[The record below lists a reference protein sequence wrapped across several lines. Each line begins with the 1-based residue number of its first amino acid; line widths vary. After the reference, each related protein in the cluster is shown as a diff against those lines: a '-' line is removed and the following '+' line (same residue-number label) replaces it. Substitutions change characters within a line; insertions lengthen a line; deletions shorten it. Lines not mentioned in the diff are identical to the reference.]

1 MSEQKTHHAD
11 KTSRAPKTGAPR
23 TAPTM
28 ASMAAAIHAAKVRAS
43 EKNAGKNAEKS
54 TEKPAGKN
62 TEKSTEKNAVKN
74 GAPKKG
80 AQKNNVDRKNSSNAS
95 RSNRRGGGTGR
106 AHKQGNSKGNQQGGN
121 KGNQQQ
127 NHPAP
132 RRYEPFIP
140 EVITYPEELPVSE
153 RRDDIMNAI
162 RDNQVVIIAGETGSG
177 KTTQIPKMCLELG
190 LGEKGLI
197 GHTQPRR
204 LAARSVAERIAEE
217 LGQKIGETVGYQVRF
232 TSEVGEHSAIKLMT
246 DGILLA
252 EIQNDKL
259 LRRYSTLI
267 IDEAHERSL
276 NIDFILGY
284 LKRIL
289 PQRPDLKVIITSATI
304 DPERFARHFSPSY
317 VPGQGIVD
325 ENLSDEERE
334 IAEAILPDDAPPIIE
349 VSGRTYPVEIRYRP
363 LEGDELY
370 LDDEEVDEDRDP
382 TDAILD
388 AIKELSKEAP
398 GDILIFFS
406 GEREIRDAKDA
417 IEAMVAKSP
426 RLNYEVLPLY
436 ARLSLAEQHRVFSP
450 GSRPRIVLA
459 TNVAETS
466 LTVPGIKYVIDTG
479 TARISRYSA
488 RTKVQRLPIE
498 RISQA
503 SANQR
508 SGRCGRVSDG
518 IAIRLYSEEDFNS
531 RPEFTD
537 PEILRTNLAAVILQ
551 MIAIGVVREPGD
563 ISRFPFVQPP
573 ASRAI
578 NDGVNLL
585 RELGAL
591 TERTRRK
598 GRGGNNSATLTAIG
612 RAMAAFP
619 VDPRLARMIIEG
631 GRRGCAKEMMVLAAA
646 LTIQDPRERPADVR
660 AEADAMHARFVDDTS
675 DFSSFLLLWDY
686 INEQQAALSS
696 SQLRKM
702 CHREFINY
710 LRIREWQD
718 LFAQLREMGRT
729 ANIHASGGRD
739 INASAHEVDIHKS
752 LLTGL
757 LSHVGVKEEREK
769 DSKGRTRGPREY
781 LGARGTKFAIFPGS
795 GLFKKGP
802 DWVLSAELVE
812 TSRLWARTN
821 AAIEP
826 QWIEEV
832 GKHLISVQY
841 SEPHWSLSSGAAVA
855 YAKGTLFGLT
865 IYADRPVQYARVDAA
880 AARELFIQSAL
891 VEGQW
896 HTQHKFYLR
905 NQRALAEVEELEARL
920 RRRDLR
926 VDDSVLFAFYDAR
939 IPAHVTD
946 VRAFDKW
953 WKQARLEDDNFL
965 DFNPE
970 KLINEEAADYDD
982 SQFPRQWVQRTDSG
996 ELTLD
1001 LRYEY
1006 APTAGVGGARTE
1018 AAKRDGV
1025 AVQVPILFLNQLSPE
1040 PFRWQIPG
1048 LRHELVTAL
1057 IKSLPK
1063 AIRRNFVPAPDVAR
1077 AACAALEED
1086 YSPATDELIPS
1097 LALVLRRLRG
1107 VVVEPEAF
1115 NWDAVPEHLKMGFQ
1129 VRNARNKILG
1139 EGKDLRALQ
1148 QQLHKEIRSA
1158 LADSLGASDEAMA
1171 KMVAL
1176 AQGGSG
1182 NSGGSGNASGPAR
1195 PGSAKGAKSPA
1206 KGTQA
1211 ETGASGGVR
1220 EVTGLT
1226 AFPADLFPNGEIPR
1240 KVQRVIATQA
1250 VNGYPALVDEGS
1262 SVGLRIF
1269 PTEAEQLH
1277 AQRRGIIRLLQL
1289 QVPSPVR
1296 YVSEHLSHKEKI
1308 VFTQNPHGSI
1318 DELIRDC
1325 TVAALDHLV
1334 PHTPIFTH
1342 AEYSELYEHVRAELI
1357 ETVFD
1362 VTKLVAEILS
1372 EATALKKAI
1381 KKATSLTT
1389 MHAVSDVKAQMENLV
1404 YPGFVAQT
1412 GYNQLVH
1419 LPRYL
1424 KAAQVRLTKLGPNL
1438 HRDNQLMLTV
1448 QDLEDSYDNAV
1459 KSLPAGTIV
1468 PDALRRVNWMIEEL
1482 RVSFFAQELGTAY
1495 TVSEKRIAKA
1505 QREALDAIKR

>member
-43 EKNAGKNAEKS
+43 EKNAEKNAEKS

-62 TEKSTEKNAVKN
+62 TGKDTEKNAVKN
-74 GAPKKG
+74 GA
-80 AQKNNVDRKNSSNAS
+80 QKNNADRKNAS

-153 RRDDIMNAI
+153 RREDIMNAI

-317 VPGQGIVD
+317 VPGKGIVD
-325 ENLSDEERE
+325 ENLSDEERK

-370 LDDEEVDEDRDP
+370 LDDEEVAEDRDP

-417 IEAMVAKSP
+417 IEAMVLKSP

-821 AAIEP
+821 AAVEP

-880 AARELFIQSAL
+880 AAREIFIQSAL

-1086 YSPATDELIPS
+1086 YSPATDELLPS

-1171 KMVAL
+1171 MMVAL

-1182 NSGGSGNASGPAR
+1182 NSGGSSNASGPAR
-1195 PGSAKGAKSPA
+1195 PGSAKGAKNQA

-1211 ETGASGGVR
+1211 EAGASGGVR

-1226 AFPADLFPNGEIPR
+1226 AFPADMFPDGAIPR

-1318 DELIRDC
+1318 DALIRDC

-1412 GYNQLVH
+1412 GYDQLVH

>member
-11 KTSRAPKTGAPR
+11 KTSRASKTGAPR

-43 EKNAGKNAEKS
+43 EKSTKKSVEKPASKNAEK
-54 TEKPAGKN
+54 TGN
-62 TEKSTEKNAVKN
+62 KNAVKN
-74 GAPKKG
+74 GA
-80 AQKNNVDRKNSSNAS
+80 QKNNTDRGAS
-95 RSNRRGGGTGR
+95 RSNRRGGGNKR
-106 AHKQGNSKGNQQGGN
+106 NQQGG
-121 KGNQQQ
+121 KQ
-127 NHPAP
+127 NRTAP
-132 RRYEPFIP
+132 HLYEPFIP

-153 RRDDIMNAI
+153 RREDIMNAI

-317 VPGQGIVD
+317 VPGRGIVD

-363 LEGDELY
+363 LEGEEDAY

-417 IEAMVAKSP
+417 IEAMVLKSP

-518 IAIRLYSEEDFNS
+518 IAIRLYSEEDFTS

-591 TERTRRK
+591 TERPRHPRK
-598 GRGGNNSATLTAIG
+598 GRGNSATLTAIG

-880 AARELFIQSAL
+880 AAREIFIQSAL

-953 WKQARLEDDNFL
+953 WKQARLEDDNYL

-970 KLINEEAADYDD
+970 KLINEEASDYDD

-1006 APTAGVGGARTE
+1006 APTAGIGGARTD

-1086 YSPATDELIPS
+1086 YSPATDELLPS

-1115 NWDAVPEHLKMGFQ
+1115 NWDAVPEHLKMSFQ

-1176 AQGGSG
+1176 AQGGTG
-1182 NSGGSGNASGPAR
+1182 NSGDSAR
-1195 PGSAKGAKSPA
+1195 PGAKKGGKSPSA
-1206 KGTQA
+1206 QA
-1211 ETGASGGVR
+1211 NAGASGGVR
-1220 EVTGLT
+1220 EVSGLT
-1226 AFPADLFPNGEIPR
+1226 EFPADMFPDGAIPR

-1334 PHTPIFTH
+1334 PHTPIFTQT
-1342 AEYSELYEHVRAELI
+1342 EYSELYEHVRAELI

-1389 MHAVSDVKAQMENLV
+1389 MHAVSDVKGQMENLV

-1412 GYNQLVH
+1412 GYDQLVH
-1419 LPRYL
+1419 IPRYL

>member
-1 MSEQKTHHAD
+1 MSEQKSTKKHAD
-11 KTSRAPKTGAPR
+11 TSKAPR

-28 ASMAAAIHAAKVRAS
+28 ASMAAAIHAAKVRSS
-43 EKNAGKNAEKS
+43 EKTADKT
-54 TEKPAGKN
+54 TEN
-62 TEKSTEKNAVKN
+62 NAV
-74 GAPKKG
+74 KKG
-80 AQKNNVDRKNSSNAS
+80 AQKNSAPKNNADRKNSSRGASERNSNAS
-95 RSNRRGGGTGR
+95 RSNRRGGGNNR
-106 AHKQGNSKGNQQGGN
+106 ARKQGNQQGGN
-121 KGNQQQ
+121 QSNQGNQQ
-127 NHPAP
+127 NRPAP
-132 RRYEPFIP
+132 RRYEPLIP

-153 RRDDIMNAI
+153 RREDIMNAI

-177 KTTQIPKMCLELG
+177 KTTQIPKMCLDLG
-190 LGEKGLI
+190 LGAKGLI

-317 VPGQGIVD
+317 VPGKGIVD
-325 ENLSDEERE
+325 ENLSAEERE

-363 LEGDELY
+363 LDEEDY
-370 LDDEEVDEDRDP
+370 LSDDEIEDDHDP
-382 TDAILD
+382 TDGILD

-591 TERTRRK
+591 TERPRGPRK
-598 GRGGNNSATLTAIG
+598 GRGNSATLTAIG

-631 GRRGCAKEMMVLAAA
+631 GRRNCAKEMMVLAAA

-702 CHREFINY
+702 CHREYINY

-739 INASAHEVDIHKS
+739 INASAHEIDIHKS
-752 LLTGL
+752 LLSGL

-769 DSKGRTRGPREY
+769 DSKGRNRGPREY

-795 GLFKKGP
+795 GLFKKSP

-821 AAIEP
+821 ASIDP
-826 QWIEEV
+826 QWIEEI

-953 WKQARLEDDNFL
+953 WKQARLEDDNYL

-1006 APTAGVGGARTE
+1006 APTAGIGGARTD

-1158 LADSLGASDEAMA
+1158 LADSLGASDDTMA

-1182 NSGGSGNASGPAR
+1182 NSGSSAAST
-1195 PGSAKGAKSPA
+1195 KNGAKNA
-1206 KGTQA
+1206 QGGTAQTA
-1211 ETGASGGVR
+1211 QPTDAHGSQVR
-1220 EVTGLT
+1220 EISGLT
-1226 AFPADLFPNGEIPR
+1226 EFPADLFPNGEIPR
-1240 KVQRVIATQA
+1240 KVQRIIATQA
-1250 VNGYPALVDEGS
+1250 VNGYPALVDEET

-1334 PHTPIFTH
+1334 PHTPIFTY

-1404 YPGFVAQT
+1404 YPGFVAKT
-1412 GYNQLVH
+1412 GYDQLVH
-1419 LPRYL
+1419 IPRYL

>member
-43 EKNAGKNAEKS
+43 EKNAEKS
-54 TEKPAGKN
+54 IEKPAGKN

-74 GAPKKG
+74 GA
-80 AQKNNVDRKNSSNAS
+80 QKNNADRKNAS

-106 AHKQGNSKGNQQGGN
+106 ARKQGNSKGNQQGGN
-121 KGNQQQ
+121 KGHQQQ
-127 NHPAP
+127 NRPAP

-153 RRDDIMNAI
+153 RHDDIMNAI

-317 VPGQGIVD
+317 VPGKGIVD
-325 ENLSDEERE
+325 ENLSAEERE

-370 LDDEEVDEDRDP
+370 LDDEEVAEDRDP

-388 AIKELSKEAP
+388 AVKELSKEAP

-417 IEAMVAKSP
+417 IEAMVLKSP

-769 DSKGRTRGPREY
+769 DSKGRNRGPREY

-821 AAIEP
+821 ASIDP
-826 QWIEEV
+826 QWIEEI

-953 WKQARLEDDNFL
+953 WKQARLEDDNYL

-1006 APTAGVGGARTE
+1006 APTAGIGGARTD

-1063 AIRRNFVPAPDVAR
+1063 TIRRNFVPAPDVAR

-1086 YSPATDELIPS
+1086 YSPATDELLPS

-1182 NSGGSGNASGPAR
+1182 NSGGSGNA
-1195 PGSAKGAKSPA
+1195 GSSAASAKKGAKSPA

-1211 ETGASGGVR
+1211 EAGASGGVR

-1226 AFPADLFPNGEIPR
+1226 EFPADLFPNGEIPR
-1240 KVQRVIATQA
+1240 KVQRIIATQA
-1250 VNGYPALVDEGS
+1250 VNGYPALVDEET

-1404 YPGFVAQT
+1404 YPGFVAKT
-1412 GYNQLVH
+1412 GYDQLVH
-1419 LPRYL
+1419 IPRYL